1 MRKQI
6 PNLITCMNVISG
18 TLAIFLAMYG
28 LLTAAAIL
36 ILVGMVFDF
45 FDGMAARL
53 LHVKSEIGKE
63 LDSLADMVSFGFAPA
78 AVLYTMYAMTGGSD
92 VWGFA
97 VFVVAAFSA
106 LRLAKF
112 NLDENQTT
120 QFIGLP
126 TPACALFFVSAG
138 YLMQAGAFTAP
149 AWVMIAAAVVFAGLL
164 VCNVPMFALKFTHY
178 RFAGNRVRYV
188 FALCSLAALCAAGI
202 AAIPFIILAY
212 IVVSV
217 SVYAFRTQ
225 R

>member
-1 MRKQI
+1 MCRGGFRAVRERPAVGFLVRGCRGRVRFSGRFRGASFEI
-6 PNLITCMNVISG
+6 PFGDRQG
-18 TLAIFLAMYG
+18 TRFAGRYG
-28 LLTAAAIL
+28 EFR
-36 ILVGMVFDF
+36 V
-45 FDGMAARL
+45 R
-53 LHVKSEIGKE
+53 SRC
-63 LDSLADMVSFGFAPA
+63 
-78 AVLYTMYAMTGGSD
+78 VLYTMYAMTGGSD